1 MTAETVSI
9 ETEPRSWKESKVGHF
24 VWKFGPAIVLVAIC
38 IGLWELL
45 IRVLDVPEYLWPA
58 PSLIAAT
65 LRDQAGDLATQSWT
79 TLQEVILGF
88 LIALLAGLA
97 VGIVLHLSG
106 TIRRAVLP
114 ILISS
119 QSIPTVVLAPV
130 LVLVMG
136 FNIGPKLAVIAL
148 FCFFP
153 IAVNT
158 IDGLA
163 GVDREYVRLMQ
174 TLDGSR
180 WAIFRRIEFPSA
192 LPSIF
197 TGVRIGAT
205 YAAIGAVFGEWAG
218 SDGGLGWLMLQ
229 AKGRLDTP
237 LVFAAVAIITAMA
250 IALFLLVVLIE
261 RLTIPWARSRGDSM
275 K

>member
-1 MTAETVSI
+1 MSVARGESV
-9 ETEPRSWKESKVGHF
+9 PAVRSRADGWLGRAIVRY
-24 VWKFGPAIVLVAIC
+24 GPALLLVAIG
-38 IGLWELL
+38 IGIWELL
-45 IRVLDVPEYLWPA
+45 IRVRDVPEFLWPA

-65 LRDQAGDLATQSWT
+65 LRDEAGLLATHTWV
-79 TLQEVILGF
+79 TLREVIYGF
-88 LIALLAGLA
+88 LIAVAAGLG

-106 TIRRAVLP
+106 MIRRAVLP
-114 ILISS
+114 LLIAS
-119 QSIPTVVLAPV
+119 QSVPTVVLAPV
-130 LVLVMG
+130 LVLVLG
-136 FNIGPKLAVIAL
+136 FGIGPKLAVIAL

-163 GVDREYVRLMQ
+163 SVDREYVRMMQ
-174 TLDGSR
+174 TLDASR
-180 WAIFRRIEFPSA
+180 LAIFRRVEFPSA

-197 TGVRIGAT
+197 TGMRIGAT

-218 SDGGLGWLMLQ
+218 ASEGLGWEMLQ

-237 LVFAAVAIITAMA
+237 LVFAAVAIVTAIA
-250 IALFLLVVLIE
+250 IALFLLVALLE
-261 RLTIPWARSRGDSM
+261 RLLIPWARTGGGAM

>member
-1 MTAETVSI
+1 MTLDTATVESGS
-9 ETEPRSWKESKVGHF
+9 RSWKESAVASA
-24 VWKFGPAIVLVAIC
+24 VRRFGPALVLVAFC
-38 IGLWELL
+38 VGLWELL
-45 IRVLDVPEYLWPA
+45 IRVLGVPEYLWPA
-58 PSLIAAT
+58 PSLVVAT
-65 LRDQAGDLATQSWT
+65 LRDEAGNLAAQSWT
-79 TLQEVILGF
+79 TLQEVLLGF
-88 LIALLAGLA
+88 LIALLAGLL

-114 ILISS
+114 ILIAS

-250 IALFLLVVLIE
+250 IALFLLVVLVE
-261 RLTIPWARSRGDSM
+261 RLAIPWARSRSSM
-275 K
+275 T

>member
-1 MTAETVSI
+1 MLTAEERQPGAGRRLVGSRLVYGVSQY
-9 ETEPRSWKESKVGHF
+9 
-24 VWKFGPAIVLVAIC
+24 GPAIVLVMLG

-45 IRVLDVPEYLWPA
+45 IRLLEVQSFIWPA
-58 PSLIAAT
+58 PSLIVAT
-65 LRDQAGDLATQSWT
+65 LRDQADLLAEHSWV
-79 TLQEVILGF
+79 TLQEVLLGF
-88 LIALLAGLA
+88 LIALIAGL
-97 VGIVLHLSG
+97 VTGITLHVSA
-106 TIRRAVLP
+106 TVRRAVLP
-114 ILISS
+114 ILITS

-163 GVDREYVRLMQ
+163 SVDREYVRMMQ
-174 TLDGSR
+174 TLDASR
-180 WAIFRRIEFPSA
+180 VAIFRRIEFPSA

-197 TGVRIGAT
+197 TGTRIGAT

-218 SDGGLGWLMLQ
+218 SNAGLGWLMLQ

-250 IALFLLVVLIE
+250 ILLFRLVALVE
-261 RLTIPWARSRGDSM
+261 RLTIPWARSGGGPM
-275 K
+275 N

>member
-1 MTAETVSI
+1 MSVARGESV
-9 ETEPRSWKESKVGHF
+9 PAVRSRADGWLGRAIVRY
-24 VWKFGPAIVLVAIC
+24 GPALLLVAIG
-38 IGLWELL
+38 IGIWELL
-45 IRVLDVPEYLWPA
+45 IRVLDVPEFLWPA

-65 LRDQAGDLATQSWT
+65 LRDEAGLLATHTWV
-79 TLQEVILGF
+79 TLREVIYGF
-88 LIALLAGLA
+88 LIAVAAGLG

-106 TIRRAVLP
+106 MIRRAVLP
-114 ILISS
+114 LLIAS
-119 QSIPTVVLAPV
+119 QSVPTVVLAPV
-130 LVLVMG
+130 LVLVLG
-136 FNIGPKLAVIAL
+136 FGIGPKLAVIAL

-163 GVDREYVRLMQ
+163 SVDREYVRMMQ
-174 TLDGSR
+174 TLDASR
-180 WAIFRRIEFPSA
+180 LAIFRRVEFPSA

-197 TGVRIGAT
+197 TGMRIGAT

-218 SDGGLGWLMLQ
+218 ASEGLGWEMLQ

-237 LVFAAVAIITAMA
+237 LVFAAVAIVTAIA
-250 IALFLLVVLIE
+250 IALFLLVALLE
-261 RLTIPWARSRGDSM
+261 RLLIPWARTGGGAM